1 MARAKL
7 DGEERRRSIVE
18 SAVPLFA
25 HRGFAGTTTREIARR
40 AGVSEA
46 LLFQHFPSK
55 AALYREILA
64 QGCDGDPALAKLM
77 SLEPSTAALVE
88 VTHLFVR
95 HFVGDASEESEIRH
109 RLMVNSFLED
119 GEYARL
125 VFGWVQDEIYPWFAA
140 CIAAAEKAGDLAP
153 GTLRPENAFWLGEHV
168 ASFVAFARLCGRA
181 VVPYGVDGETLIA
194 DATRFILR
202 GYGLSDALIDRY
214 WPVLPADR
222 AAAA

>member
-1 MARAKL
+1 MAKARL

-18 SAVPLFA
+18 AAMPLFA
-25 HRGFAGTTTREIARR
+25 RRGFDGTTTKEIARQ

-55 AALYREILA
+55 AALYGEILA
-64 QGCDGDPALAKLM
+64 QGCEGDPALAKLM

-88 VTHLFVR
+88 VTHMFVR
-95 HFVGDASEESEIRH
+95 HFVGNAGEDAETRH
-109 RLMVNSFLED
+109 RLMVNSFLGD

-140 CIAAAEKAGDLAP
+140 CLDAAEKAGDLP
-153 GTLRPENAFWLGEHV
+153 SGRIRPQNSFWLAEHV
-168 ASFVAFARLCGRA
+168 AAFIAFAGLGDRA
-181 VVPYGVDGETLIA
+181 TVPYVGDVEGLIG

-202 GYGLSDALIDRY
+202 GHGLTDAVIDRY
-214 WPVLPADR
+214 WPAASPDR
-222 AAAA
+222 AAA

>member
-1 MARAKL
+1 MARARL

-25 HRGFAGTTTREIARR
+25 RRGFAGTTTREIARR

-46 LLFQHFPSK
+46 LVFQHFPSK

-77 SLEPSTAALVE
+77 SLEPSVAALVE
-88 VTHLFVR
+88 VTHMFVR
-95 HFVGDASEESEIRH
+95 HFVGDCSEDCEIRH

-125 VFGWVQDEIYPWFAA
+125 VFAWVQDEIFPWFAA

-153 GTLRPENAFWLGEHV
+153 GTLRAENAFWLGEHV
-168 ASFVAFARLCGRA
+168 ASFVAFARLGGRA
-181 VVPYGVDGETLIA
+181 TVPYGGDIETVIA

-202 GYGLSDALIDRY
+202 GYGLSDAVIDRH
-214 WPVLPADR
+214 WPALPAEP

>member
-1 MARAKL
+1 MARARL

-25 HRGFAGTTTREIARR
+25 RRGFAGTTTKEIARQ

-64 QGCDGDPALAKLM
+64 QGCEGDPALAKLM

-88 VTHLFVR
+88 VTHMFVR
-95 HFVGDASEESEIRH
+95 HFVGSASEDCEIRQ
-109 RLMVNSFLED
+109 RLMLNSFLED

-125 VFGWVQDEIYPWFAA
+125 VYGWVQDEIYPWFAA
-140 CIAAAEKAGDLAP
+140 CIAAARQAGDLASGSVLP
-153 GTLRPENAFWLGEHV
+153 ANAFWLGEHV
-168 ASFVAFARLCGRA
+168 AAFVAFARLGGHA
-181 VVPYGVDGETLIA
+181 TVPYGGDLETVIA

-202 GYGLSDALIDRY
+202 GYGLSDALIDRN
-214 WPVLPADR
+214 WPAAPADR

>member
-25 HRGFAGTTTREIARR
+25 HRGFAGTPPREIARR

-168 ASFVAFARLCGRA
+168 ASFVAFARLGGRA
-181 VVPYGVDGETLIA
+181 VVPYGGDGETLIA

>member
-1 MARAKL
+1 MARARL

-18 SAVPLFA
+18 SAMPLFA
-25 HRGFAGTTTREIARR
+25 RRGFAGATTREIARQ

-55 AALYREILA
+55 AALYQEILA

-77 SLEPSTAALVE
+77 SSEPSTAALVE
-88 VTHLFVR
+88 VTHMFVR
-95 HFVGDASEESEIRH
+95 HFVGASGVESDTKH

-140 CIAAAEKAGDLAP
+140 CIEAAQKAGDLPAQ
-153 GTLRPENAFWLGEHV
+153 TLRPENAFWLGEHV
-168 ASFVAFARLCGRA
+168 AAFIAYAKLGGRA
-181 VVPYGVDGETLIA
+181 TVPYGGDTETVIA

-202 GYGLSDALIDRY
+202 GYGLSDAVIDRH
-214 WPVLPADR
+214 WPAAPATR
-222 AAAA
+222 ATAA